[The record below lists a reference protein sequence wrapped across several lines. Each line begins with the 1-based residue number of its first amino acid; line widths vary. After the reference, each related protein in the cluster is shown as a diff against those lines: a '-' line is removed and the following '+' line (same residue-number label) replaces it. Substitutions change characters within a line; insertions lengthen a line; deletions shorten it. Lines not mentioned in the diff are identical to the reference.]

1 MKRDVQTRKQSLIEQ
16 VVSQI
21 IIFTCAVFTSQLFV
35 YKMFGITVSINQNIG
50 MMVYWTGQ
58 SVFIRYFLR
67 RFFEKRL

>member
-21 IIFTCAVFTSQLFV
+21 IIFTFAVFTSQLFV
-35 YKMFGITVSINQNIG
+35 YKMFDITISLDQNIG
-50 MMVYWTGQ
+50 IAIYWTGQ